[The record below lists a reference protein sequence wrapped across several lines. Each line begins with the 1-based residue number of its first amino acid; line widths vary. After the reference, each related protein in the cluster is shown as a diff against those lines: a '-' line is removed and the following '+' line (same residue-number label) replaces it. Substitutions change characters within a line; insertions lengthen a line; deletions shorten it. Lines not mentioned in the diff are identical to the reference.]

1 MLASALAL
9 AAATA
14 SPAVATASPAVAV
27 VAPASV
33 GAEFAAPAAS
43 EAAEPD
49 VQLDDLPPADAA
61 PPTAAKADDTAS
73 PEDFDIAAPQPFPD
87 PLEGINRISY
97 AISQPIDRLILRPL
111 AIAYQTVLPRPLR
124 DGARNAIANARTPL
138 IFANDLLQL
147 HPDRALATLA
157 RFVINSAIG
166 VFGLFDIAKR
176 KPFNLPRRDNDF
188 GNTLGY
194 YGVGPV
200 LYLYLPVLGPT
211 TLRDSAAQFGDG
223 LIDNRLLDK
232 VLYPNSGRRILRD
245 APDLGTVGTV
255 ITIVDGLDQRA
266 ENDAELRS
274 IQEDSIDPY
283 AALRANF
290 LQNRAGDIAEL
301 KAREGQAP
309 KSDALDDPLVDP
321 EAVTAVK

>member
-1 MLASALAL
+1 MIASALAL
-9 AAATA
+9 
-14 SPAVATASPAVAV
+14 AVATASPAVA
-27 VAPASV
+27 A
-33 GAEFAAPAAS
+33 AAPVAVTAEAAAPTAS

-49 VQLDDLPPADAA
+49 VQLDDLPPAD
-61 PPTAAKADDTAS
+61 PDPTGTATSATAKAEPASS

-87 PLEGINRISY
+87 PPEGINRVSY

-111 AIAYQTVLPRPLR
+111 AITYQSVLPRPLR
-124 DGARNAIANARTPL
+124 DGARNAIANVRTPVV
-138 IFANDLLQL
+138 FANDLLQL
-147 HPDRALATLA
+147 RPDRALKTLA
-157 RFVINSAIG
+157 RFLINSAIG

-176 KPFNLPRRDNDF
+176 KPFNLARRGNGF

-194 YGVGPV
+194 YGIGPV
-200 LYLYLPVLGPT
+200 AYLYLPVLGPS
-211 TLRDSAAQFGDG
+211 TLRDTAAQFGDG

-232 VLYPNSGRRILRD
+232 VIYPNSGRRILRD
-245 APDLGTVGTV
+245 TPDLGTVGTV

-290 LQNRAGDIAEL
+290 LQNRASDIAEL
-301 KAREGQAP
+301 KARAGEVPKTEGF
-309 KSDALDDPLVDP
+309 SDPLVDP
-321 EAVTAVK
+321 ETVTADK

>member
-1 MLASALAL
+1 MPELVIAASLAL

-14 SPAVATASPAVAV
+14 SPADASTAPVAV
-27 VAPASV
+27 VAEVAQPA
-33 GAEFAAPAAS
+33 GAEV
-43 EAAEPD
+43 AEPD
-49 VQLDDLPPADAA
+49 VQGPADPPGDMAMPATVNAKAPPAD
-61 PPTAAKADDTAS
+61 S
-73 PEDFDIAAPQPFPD
+73 PEDFDLAAPQPFPD

-111 AIAYQTVLPRPLR
+111 AITYQTVVPRPLR
-124 DGARNAIANARTPL
+124 DGARNAIANARAPVV
-138 IFANDLLQL
+138 FANDLLQL
-147 HPDRALATLA
+147 RPDRALATLA

-176 KPFNLPRRDNDF
+176 KPFNLARRDNGF

-194 YGVGPV
+194 YGIGPV
-200 LYLYLPVLGPT
+200 AYLYLPVLGPT
-211 TLRDSAAQFGDG
+211 TLRDTASQFGDA

-232 VLYPNSGRRILRD
+232 VLYPRSGRRILRD
-245 APDLGTVGTV
+245 SPHLGTAGTT

-301 KAREGQAP
+301 KARAGEAP
-309 KSDALDDPLVDP
+309 KTEGFSDPLVDP
-321 EAVTAVK
+321 ETVTADK

>member
-1 MLASALAL
+1 MLAASLAL
-9 AAATA
+9 AAAAATPAAASA
-14 SPAVATASPAVAV
+14 SPAAMAAEVTQPAVIEA
-27 VAPASV
+27 
-33 GAEFAAPAAS
+33 AAP
-43 EAAEPD
+43 D
-49 VQLDDLPPADAA
+49 
-61 PPTAAKADDTAS
+61 PPTS

-87 PLEGINRISY
+87 PLEDLNRVSY
-97 AISQPIDRLILRPL
+97 AVSQPIDRLILRPL
-111 AIAYQTVLPRPLR
+111 AMTYQAAVPRPLR
-124 DGARNAIANARTPL
+124 DGARNAIANARAPL
-138 IFANDLLQL
+138 VFANDMLQL
-147 HPDRALATLA
+147 RPDRALATLA

-176 KPFNLPRRDNDF
+176 RPFNLPRRDNGF

-200 LYLYLPVLGPT
+200 AYLYLPVLGPT
-211 TLRDSAAQFGDG
+211 TLRDTASQFGDG

-232 VLYPNSGRRILRD
+232 VLYPNSGRSILRD
-245 APDLGTVGTV
+245 TPRLGTVGKLGTV

-290 LQNRAGDIAEL
+290 LQTRAGDIAEL
-301 KAREGQAP
+301 KARTGEAPATEGF
-309 KSDALDDPLVDP
+309 SDPLVDP
-321 EAVTAVK
+321 ETVTADK